1 MPLLRNAGNFR
12 EIILYFFFCFST
24 LQLTSHPHKLPSL
37 ADHDFYLEF
46 PSNQPSVKTDGDT
59 DLDAFTI
66 CLWLS
71 TSVTSTLGIVRYSDQ
86 STSDVLIG
94 LSLSDNGHLYFSLGG
109 EDR

>member
-1 MPLLRNAGNFR
+1 MQGISVRL
-12 EIILYFFFCFST
+12 FFTIFCFST
-24 LQLTSHPHKLPSL
+24 FQLTSYPHKLPSL

-46 PSNQPSVKTDGDT
+46 PSNQPSVKIEGDT
-59 DLDAFTI
+59 DLEAFTL

-71 TSVTSTLGIVRYSDQ
+71 TPVASNLGIVRYSDQ